1 MDILSAVS
9 GDSGDVLVS
18 TTGKGDD
25 DDVILIHR
33 PDLLHHA
40 GDGMSGLD
48 GTDDAFRFGKV
59 FEGLNGFFIRDS
71 HVAGAADGV
80 QVRMLRADARI
91 VKTGGNGI
99 DFGDIAVIILT
110 EEGLHAMEY
119 TDAASIHGRCMVG
132 GIDALGR
139 LLHSR

>member
-9 GDSGDVLVS
+9 GDGGDVLVS
-18 TTGKGDD
+18 AAGKGDD

-40 GDGMSGLD
+40 GDSVSGLD
-48 GTDDAFRFGKV
+48 GADDAFRFGKV

-80 QVRMLRADARI
+80 QVRMLAE
-91 VKTGGNGI
+91 
-99 DFGDIAVIILT
+99 IL
-110 EEGLHAMEY
+110 
-119 TDAASIHGRCMVG
+119 
-132 GIDALGR
+132 
-139 LLHSR
+139 